1 MCLIFLSL
9 LSCKCFKGVI
19 ELVYL
24 LKFGA
29 SWILPPGIFIV
40 AFFAVAVY
48 AWRARHDPKLALII
62 AALTFALYLM
72 CIGLVAERVLGG
84 LEAEYSPPADIESS
98 GADVVIMLGGGA
110 IPDVPDVDGPG
121 ALCAS
126 PANRLLTAVRIH
138 RKLNIPILLSG
149 GQVYSD
155 TGAEAKIARKILK
168 SLGVEDKDIIVET
181 RSINTTQNAKFS
193 AEILRKKEL
202 HKPILVT
209 SAFHMRRS
217 VINFEQQG
225 IEVIPYPTDYLV
237 TPNPV
242 FHYTKLRPQ
251 SEALI
256 ANVMVLQERLRT
268 FVTEVFKI

>member
-1 MCLIFLSL
+1 M
-9 LSCKCFKGVI
+9 KCFKGVVT
-19 ELVYL
+19 LVYL

-40 AFFAVAVY
+40 AFFAIAIY
-48 AWRARHDPKLALII
+48 AWRWRHDPKLALII
-62 AALTFALYLM
+62 AAVTFAFYLL
-72 CIGLVAERVLGG
+72 CIGLIAEKNLGA

-126 PANRLLTAVRIH
+126 PANRLLTAVRIQ

-155 TGAEAKIARKILK
+155 TGAEAKIARKILM

-181 RSINTTQNAKFS
+181 QSINTTQNAKFS
-193 AEILRKKEL
+193 AEILREKNL

-209 SAFHMRRS
+209 SAFHMSRS
-217 VINFEQQG
+217 VLNFEQQG
-225 IEVIPYPTDYLV
+225 VEVIPYPTDYLV

>member
-1 MCLIFLSL
+1 MT
-9 LSCKCFKGVI
+9 
-19 ELVYL
+19 LVYL

-29 SWILPPGIFIV
+29 SWVLPPGIFIV
-40 AFFAVAVY
+40 AFFAIAIY
-48 AWRARHDPKLALII
+48 AWRSRNDLKLALII
-62 AALTFALYLM
+62 ATVTFAFYLL
-72 CIGLVAERVLGG
+72 CIGFVSEKVLGS
-84 LEAEYSPPADIESS
+84 LEDDYSPPADIESS
-98 GADVVIMLGGGA
+98 GADVIIMLGGGA

-126 PANRLLTAVRIH
+126 PANRLLTAVRLQ
-138 RKLNIPILLSG
+138 RKLHVPILLSG

-168 SLGVEDKDIIVET
+168 SLGVEDENIIVET

-193 AEILRKKEL
+193 AEILNKKNL

-209 SAFHMRRS
+209 SAFHMTRS
-217 VINFEQQG
+217 VLNFEQQG
-225 IEVIPYPTDYLV
+225 VEVIPYPTDYLV
-237 TPNPV
+237 TPSPV

-268 FVTEVFKI
+268 FVTAVFKI

>member
-1 MCLIFLSL
+1 MKNF
-9 LSCKCFKGVI
+9 FEGVVN
-19 ELVYL
+19 LVYL

-40 AFFAVAVY
+40 AFFAVSIY
-48 AWRARHDPKLALII
+48 AWRSRHDPKLALII
-62 AALTFALYLM
+62 FSLTFAFYLL
-72 CIGLVAERVLGG
+72 CIGFVSEKILGS
-84 LEAEYSPPADIESS
+84 LESEYSPPSDIESS
-98 GADVVIMLGGGA
+98 GADVIIMLGGGA

-126 PANRLLTAVRIH
+126 PANRLLTAVRLQ

-155 TGAEAKIARKILK
+155 TGAEAKIAKKILI
-168 SLGVEDKDIIVET
+168 SLGVDEKDIIIET
-181 RSINTTQNAKFS
+181 KSINTTQNAKFS
-193 AEILRKKEL
+193 AEILNEKNL

-209 SAFHMRRS
+209 SAFHMTRS
-217 VINFEQQG
+217 VLNFKQQG
-225 IEVIPYPTDYLV
+225 VEVIPYPTDYLV
-237 TPNPV
+237 TPSPV

-268 FVTEVFKI
+268 FVTEIFKI

>member
-1 MCLIFLSL
+1 MRS
-9 LSCKCFKGVI
+9 
-19 ELVYL
+19 LVYL

-40 AFFAVAVY
+40 AFFAIAVY
-48 AWRARHDPKLALII
+48 AWRSRNDPKLALII
-62 AALTFALYLM
+62 AAVTFAFYLL
-72 CIGLVAERVLGG
+72 CIGFVSEKVLGS
-84 LEAEYSPPADIESS
+84 LEDDYSPPADIESS
-98 GADVVIMLGGGA
+98 GADVIIMLGGGA
-110 IPDVPDVDGPG
+110 IPDVPDVDGSG

-126 PANRLLTAVRIH
+126 PANRLLTAVRLQ
-138 RKLNIPILLSG
+138 RKLHVPILLSG

-168 SLGVEDKDIIVET
+168 SLGVEDQDILVET
-181 RSINTTQNAKFS
+181 QSINTTQNAKFS
-193 AEILRKKEL
+193 AEILREKNL

-209 SAFHMRRS
+209 SAFHMTRS
-217 VINFEQQG
+217 VLNFKQQG
-225 IEVIPYPTDYLV
+225 IDVIPYPTDYLV
-237 TPNPV
+237 TPSPV